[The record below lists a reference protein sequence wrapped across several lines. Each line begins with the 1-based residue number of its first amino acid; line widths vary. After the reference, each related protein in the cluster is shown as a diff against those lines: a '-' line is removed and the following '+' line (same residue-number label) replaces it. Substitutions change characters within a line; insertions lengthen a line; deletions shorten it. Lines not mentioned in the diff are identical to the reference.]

1 MDLKETNHLKNT
13 ADIKLHARSKRNNS
27 NAQGTYEILFSEEE
41 RLNETNING
50 NHPTTY
56 TSKPTFGE
64 VATLDWIKTWRAFE
78 IN

>member
-1 MDLKETNHLKNT
+1 MDLKETNHLTNT

-27 NAQGTYEILFSEEE
+27 NTQGTYEILFSEEE
-41 RLNETNING
+41 SLNETNSYG
-50 NHPTTY
+50 NYPTTY